1 LKKNDL
7 FIIVNS
13 VIIVKKISIN
23 CIFLQCKYLIFN
35 MKDIGREF
43 PLDIKISF
51 KSLFEI
57 YEANLNTGSDLQK
70 KRAEEVLAVAKKH
83 PKLSEGF
90 TTQKEIKKLR
100 KQIDFVLDDIFA
112 SVLQTNEIKIAGAPF
127 QSIPFK
133 TTSRYE
139 AIKATAD
146 SSYEM
151 QLTDMNDDEFYI
163 LGCSL
168 ILKGYYGYNIDFR
181 RQYFYN
187 IPDANGV
194 MKSYKVMYNGDFG
207 QIEKTNASIDI
218 SQEDVSELLDNFNN
232 IEMWKQKFP
241 PNSWLYSGF
250 VIANMYDA
258 TADVSLSNF
267 KTSLLANES
276 AKNEGFIKEFETILK
291 SLYSIQDLKVGFT
304 IFNEEESLFEQPVGV
319 GQSYILDGKKKE
331 TCDTSLCEASYYTLF
346 KKKQFY
352 CISEVARFAKLY
364 PDNIL
369 YRKLL
374 KQQVASAII
383 VPVVDN
389 DILYGILE
397 IVSTTPQVLNS
408 INANK
413 LHDVLPNLVDSVRR
427 SKENEENEIELLI
440 QEECTAI
447 HSSVHWK
454 FHQEAERVIKAQRG
468 GQQAYFKE
476 VVFENVYPLYGQI
489 DIKGSS
495 EARNDATKKDLILQ
509 LEHVQ
514 KIIKRIY
521 LLENLPIYE
530 QLEFRILDFLGDFDA
545 EELKVNSER
554 HVLQFLKYEIVPLFK
569 HLSKKSEALKSMI
582 AEYQEIV
589 ENGSGLVY
597 LNRKAYD
604 ESVMLINKNMASII
618 DRKQKEA
625 QEMYPHYFERF
636 KTDGVEHSL
645 YIGESITK
653 GTNFHKVYL
662 YNLRLWQLQVMCEM
676 ENGFYNLKETLP
688 VQLDVASMIL
698 AFNSSLS
705 LRFRM
710 DEKRFDVDGT
720 YNARYEVV
728 KKRVD
733 KAHIKNTDER
743 ITQSGKLAIV
753 YSQKEDEE
761 EYLKYIA
768 FLQHKKMLD
777 KDIELLEVEDLQGV
791 TGLKAI
797 RVSVLYET
805 NTKNDQ
811 KEYYTYEDV
820 MSQLKN

>member
-1 LKKNDL
+1 
-7 FIIVNS
+7 
-13 VIIVKKISIN
+13 
-23 CIFLQCKYLIFN
+23 
-35 MKDIGREF
+35 MKDTGREF

-51 KSLFEI
+51 KTLFET

-70 KRAEEVLAVAKKH
+70 RRAKEVLDVAKKY
-83 PKLSEGF
+83 PKLSEGI
-90 TTQKEIKKLR
+90 TTQKEIKKLQ
-100 KQIDFVLDDIFA
+100 KQIDFVIDDIFA

-133 TTSRYE
+133 TTSRYD
-139 AIKATAD
+139 AIKANAD

-168 ILKGYYGYNIDFR
+168 ILRGYYGYNIDFR
-181 RQYFYN
+181 RPYFYN
-187 IPDANGV
+187 IPDATGV
-194 MKSYKVMYNGDFG
+194 MKSYKVLYNADFG
-207 QIEKTNASIDI
+207 HIEKTDASIDI
-218 SQEDVSELLDNFNN
+218 TREDVSELLDNFNN
-232 IEMWKQKFP
+232 IELWKQKFP
-241 PNSWLYSGF
+241 PNSWIYSGF

-258 TADVSLSNF
+258 TTDVSLSNF

-276 AKNEGFIKEFETILK
+276 AKSESFIKEFESILK
-291 SLYSIQDLKVGFT
+291 SLYSIQDLQVGFT
-304 IFNEEESLFEQPVGV
+304 VFNEEDNIFEQPGAAI
-319 GQSYILDGKKKE
+319 GESFILDDKKKE
-331 TCDTSLCEASYYTLF
+331 RCDTALCEASFYTLF
-346 KKKQFY
+346 KQKQFY
-352 CISEVARFAKLY
+352 CISEVERYANLY
-364 PDNIL
+364 PENAL
-369 YRKLL
+369 YKKLL
-374 KQQVASAII
+374 RQQVQSAII

-397 IVSTTPQVLNS
+397 IVSTIPQALNS

-413 LHDVLPNLVDSVRR
+413 LHDVLPNLVDSVKR
-427 SKENEENEIELLI
+427 SKEKEENEIELMI
-440 QEECTAI
+440 QDECTAI
-447 HSSVHWK
+447 HASVHWK
-454 FHQEAERVIKAQRG
+454 FHREAARVIKAQKA

-476 VVFENVYPLYGQI
+476 IVFENVYPLYGQI

-495 EARNDATKKDLILQ
+495 EARNIATKNDLILQ
-509 LEHVQ
+509 LEQVQ

-521 LLENLPIYE
+521 TIEKLPIYE
-530 QLEFRILDFLGDFDA
+530 QLEFRISNFLEEFEA
-545 EELKVNSER
+545 EELQVNSER
-554 HVLQFLKYEIVPLFK
+554 NVLQFLRHEIVPLFK
-569 HLSKKSEALKSMI
+569 HLSKKSEALKQMI
-582 AEYQEIV
+582 TEYHEMV
-589 ENGSGLVY
+589 EQGSGLVY
-597 LNRKAYD
+597 MHRKDYD
-604 ESVMLINKNMASII
+604 ESVTLINKRMASII

-645 YIGESITK
+645 YIGEAVTK

-676 ENGFYNLKETLP
+676 ENAFYKLKEKLP
-688 VQLDVASMIL
+688 VQLDAASML
-698 AFNSSLS
+698 LVFNASLS

-733 KAHIKNTDER
+733 KANIKDTQER
-743 ITQSGKLAIV
+743 ITQSGKISII
-753 YSQKEDEE
+753 YSQKEDEI
-761 EYLKYIA
+761 EYLKYVA

-811 KEYYTYEDV
+811 KEYYTYEDL
-820 MSQLKN
+820 MTQLKS

>member
-1 LKKNDL
+1 
-7 FIIVNS
+7 
-13 VIIVKKISIN
+13 
-23 CIFLQCKYLIFN
+23 
-35 MKDIGREF
+35 MKDTGREF
-43 PLDIKISF
+43 PLEIKISF
-51 KSLFEI
+51 KALFET
-57 YEANLNTGSDLQK
+57 YEANLKAGSDLQK
-70 KRAEEVLAVAKKH
+70 RRAEEVLAVAKKH
-83 PKLSEGF
+83 PVLSKGF
-90 TTQKEIKKLR
+90 TTQKEIKKLQ
-100 KQIDFVLDDIFA
+100 KQIDFVLEDIFA

-133 TTSRYE
+133 TTSRYD
-139 AIKATAD
+139 AIKANAD
-146 SSYEM
+146 SSYEL

-168 ILKGYYGYNIDFR
+168 ILRGYYGYNIDFR
-181 RQYFYN
+181 RPYFYN

-194 MKSYKVMYNGDFG
+194 MKSYKVLYNADFG
-207 QIEKTNASIDI
+207 QIEKTDASIDI
-218 SQEDVSELLDNFNN
+218 TREDVSELLDNFNN
-232 IEMWKQKFP
+232 IELWKEKFP

-267 KTSLLANES
+267 KTSLLANET
-276 AKNEGFIKEFETILK
+276 AKDENFIDEFEGILK
-291 SLYSIQDLKVGFT
+291 SLYSIQDIKVGFT
-304 IFNEEESLFEQPVGV
+304 IFNDETHLFEQPGAMAE
-319 GQSYILDGKKKE
+319 SYILDGKKKE
-331 TCDTSLCEASYYTLF
+331 KCDTALCEASFYTLF
-346 KKKQFY
+346 KQKQFY
-352 CISEVARFAKLY
+352 CISEVERYANLY
-364 PDNIL
+364 PENIL
-369 YRKLL
+369 YKKLL

-397 IVSTTPQVLNS
+397 IVSTIPQALNS

-413 LHDVLPNLVDSVRR
+413 LHDVLPNLVDSVKR
-427 SKENEENEIELLI
+427 SKEKEENKIELLI

-454 FHQEAERVIKAQRG
+454 FHREAARVIKAQRD

-476 VVFENVYPLYGQI
+476 IIFENVFPLYGQI

-495 EARNDATKKDLILQ
+495 EARNEATKKDLVLQ

-521 LLENLPIYE
+521 TLEKLPIYE
-530 QLEFRILDFLGDFDA
+530 QLEFRIAEFLETF
-545 EELKVNSER
+545 EEDELQVNSER
-554 HVLQFLKYEIVPLFK
+554 QVLQFLKYEIVPLFK
-569 HLSKKSEALKSMI
+569 HLSKKSEALKEMI
-582 AEYQEIV
+582 FEYQEMV
-589 ENGSGLVY
+589 EQGSELIY
-597 LNRKAYD
+597 LHRKDYD
-604 ESVMLINKNMASII
+604 DSVTLINKRMASII

-676 ENGFYNLKETLP
+676 ENSFYKLKEKLP

-698 AFNSSLS
+698 AFNSPLS

-733 KAHIKNTDER
+733 KANIKDTEER
-743 ITQSGKLAIV
+743 ITQSGKLSII
-753 YSQKEDEE
+753 YSQKEDEQ

-777 KDIELLEVEDLQGV
+777 KDVELLEVEDLQGV

-811 KEYYTYEDV
+811 KEYYTYADL
-820 MSQLKN
+820 MTQLKN